1 MRGCHGAALF
11 NGVVEQSQSCG
22 RAVGAAL
29 LEPYLLEYVRHGVA
43 DCGRWREGEIDY
55 AERHVEPARGFARD
69 ELAETGYL
77 ERGFLYRVGNVGE
90 VAVRNLLECAADN
103 AGTRYA
109 DIYHALRLAGAV
121 ECARHERV
129 ILGGVA
135 EYDELRRSDAVVVG
149 CELGCFSDDFAHER
163 HSVHVYAGLCRA
175 DIDARANV
183 LGAREGFGYAFDKR
197 LVAGGEALLNERG
210 VAADEVDSDG
220 LRRLF
225 ERERVFYGVAA
236 GRSRK
241 HGDGGDGDAFVDYRH
256 AVFLFDLAADSDK
269 LFRLARYLVIDS
281 AAGVVDILRAAVEQG
296 YAHGDCAYI

>member
-1 MRGCHGAALF
+1 M
-11 NGVVEQSQSCG
+11 
-22 RAVGAAL
+22 
-29 LEPYLLEYVRHGVA
+29 
-43 DCGRWREGEIDY
+43 
-55 AERHVEPARGFARD
+55 
-69 ELAETGYL
+69 
-77 ERGFLYRVGNVGE
+77 
-90 VAVRNLLECAADN
+90 
-103 AGTRYA
+103 
-109 DIYHALRLAGAV
+109 
-121 ECARHERV
+121 
-129 ILGGVA
+129 
-135 EYDELRRSDAVVVG
+135 
-149 CELGCFSDDFAHER
+149 
-163 HSVHVYAGLCRA
+163 
-175 DIDARANV
+175 
-183 LGAREGFGYAFDKR
+183 
-197 LVAGGEALLNERG
+197 NERG